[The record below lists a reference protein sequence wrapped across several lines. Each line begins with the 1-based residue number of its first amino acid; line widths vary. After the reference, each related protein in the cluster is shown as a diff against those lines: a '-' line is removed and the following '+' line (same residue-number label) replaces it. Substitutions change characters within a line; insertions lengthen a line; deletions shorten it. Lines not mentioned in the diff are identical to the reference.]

1 MANDFD
7 FLDTFGIST
16 SEAQQPQNVYEKF
29 LLDVGNKVTT
39 DLREYIKT
47 NANNTG
53 GLASSVVY
61 VPNGALTFEIQAD
74 DYFKYQD
81 EGVNAVGTNN
91 KGSIYSFKYPGVSPR
106 MAKAIQ
112 QWKGF
117 DMSHAYAVASSIKQH
132 GIAPKNIIENV
143 LSEKTLDAIA
153 RDLAE
158 VTGLM
163 FTINFEKD
171 TKQWQ

>member
-1 MANDFD
+1 MADNFD
-7 FLDTFGIST
+7 FLDTFGIT
-16 SEAQQPQNVYEKF
+16 TGDAEQPQNVYEKF
-29 LLDVGNKVTT
+29 LLYVGNKVTG
-39 DLREYIKT
+39 DLREYIKK

-61 VPNGALTFEIQAD
+61 VPSGTLTFEIQAD
-74 DYFKYQD
+74 DYFKFQD

-91 KGSIYSFKYPGVSPR
+91 HGSTYSFKYPGVSPR

-112 QWKGF
+112 EWKGF
-117 DMSHAYAVASSIKQH
+117 DMSHAYAVAYSIKQH
-132 GIAPKNIIENV
+132 GISPKNIIDNV

>member
-1 MANDFD
+1 MADDFD

-16 SEAQQPQNVYEKF
+16 AEAEQPKNVYDKF
-29 LLDVGNKVTT
+29 LLEVGNKVTS
-39 DLREYIKT
+39 DLRDYIKT
-47 NANNTG
+47 NVSNTG

-74 DYFKYQD
+74 DYFKFQD

-91 KGSIYSFKYPGVSPR
+91 KGSIYSFNYPGVSPR

-117 DMSHAYAVASSIKQH
+117 DLSHAYAVASSIKQH
-132 GIAPKNIIENV
+132 GISPKNIIDNV